1 MKEEQHV
8 DAHWAVVA
16 ERAVAALGVLRGEL
30 IQVRESAGRYAILQA
45 MLLTIER
52 RGATPLLRC
61 SAQIG

>member
-1 MKEEQHV
+1 MHTGRSWLS
-8 DAHWAVVA
+8 ARSRLW
-16 ERAVAALGVLRGEL
+16 GWSRGEL